1 MSMIEKRTKVHHT
14 VEVFK
19 YAVMLAFA
27 LLTLLPFINL
37 IAKSFSGEA
46 PVMAGRVTFWPLSPT
61 LQTYRWVLKGKTF
74 LNALNVSLAV
84 TLAGALAAVV
94 ITAMTA
100 YPLSR
105 SGFRGRRGFLYLWV
119 FIMLFNGGI
128 VPNYMLYKSI
138 GLMDTL
144 AALALPG
151 LISVYNMLLIK
162 NYFETLPDSLE
173 EAARIDGASNL
184 RALFQI
190 ILPVS
195 LPMMATITLFYAV
208 GYWNDFFTAR
218 MYISSVDKR
227 PLQLYLYDLINSA
240 LQIQNFGSDGNTG
253 SFSADELMNLTPE
266 TVRAAAITLST
277 IPILMTYPFLQKY
290 FIKGIVIG
298 SVKE

>member
-1 MSMIEKRTKVHHT
+1 MGMIEKRTKAHHT
-14 VEVFK
+14 VEIFK

-74 LNALNVSLAV
+74 LNALNVSLVV

>member
-74 LNALNVSLAV
+74 LNALNVSLVV

>member
-1 MSMIEKRTKVHHT
+1 MGMIEKRTKVHHT
-14 VEVFK
+14 VEIFK

-61 LQTYRWVLKGKTF
+61 LQTYRWVLKGRTF

-84 TLAGALAAVV
+84 TLAGSLAAVV

-138 GLMDTL
+138 NLMDTL

-195 LPMMATITLFYAV
+195 MPMMATITLFYAV

-240 LQIQNFGSDGNTG
+240 LQIQNFGTDGNTG